1 MIVRVDSLTIQTQ
14 LHRRTSTTVAQLTG
28 IRTANRNCHNRR
40 ALRRITAQSALTL
53 FLRRHPWA
61 LYKGFKGFKGCPALP
76 QHRMR
81 RSANDRS
88 ANGTLPCVWWI
99 RWMRIRRIPS
109 THRRRTTTRLRNAV
123 VPGLHNIQNQVH
135 NCQIIVFG
143 FC

>member
-28 IRTANRNCHNRR
+28 IRTANRTCHNRR

-61 LYKGFKGFKGCPALP
+61 LYKGFKGFKGFKGCPAFP

-81 RSANDRS
+81 RRANDRS
-88 ANGTLPCVWWI
+88 ANGTLPCPVDSLDADPPNPLDTSKTGND
-99 RWMRIRRIPS
+99 PS
-109 THRRRTTTRLRNAV
+109 PKRSGSWTPQYLK
-123 VPGLHNIQNQVH
+123 IWF
-135 NCQIIVFG
+135 IIVKS
-143 FC
+143 